1 MIDATMLTTL
11 VVAMGVPSAITGFC
25 FWLLERK
32 IQKRDEKEKEE
43 RLARQKELD
52 EKEEKRRKEI
62 DERDQA
68 REKNELYLIKSVGAA
83 IALAEA
89 TAKAV
94 QRIPDAKCNGDMH
107 AALEYAQKVKHEQ
120 KDFLNEQALHQLH

>member
-1 MIDATMLTTL
+1 MYAAMITTL
-11 VVAMGVPSAITGFC
+11 AVAMGVPSAITGFC

-52 EKEEKRRKEI
+52 EKEEKRQREI

-120 KDFLNEQALHQLH
+120 KDFLNEQALHQLY